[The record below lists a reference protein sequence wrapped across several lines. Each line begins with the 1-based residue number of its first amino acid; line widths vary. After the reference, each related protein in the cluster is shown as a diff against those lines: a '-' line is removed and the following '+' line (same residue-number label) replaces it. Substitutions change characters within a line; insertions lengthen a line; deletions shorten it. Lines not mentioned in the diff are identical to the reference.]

1 MWLWSAEPNFLSMIP
16 WDREETMGD
25 RKRPK
30 LIYGDSKKSVTLIK
44 KLPLF
49 VALLRSLQ
57 GCPHIWSPPHGEWS
71 GRVHRSVLPSFLPS
85 LSLFFLCSSHNRM
98 GSQLSMAELEMWK
111 GHKGVHARCS
121 REEAKAKRNA
131 MICPVSHTPAERQS

>member
-1 MWLWSAEPNFLSMIP
+1 MIP

-57 GCPHIWSPPHGEWS
+57 GCPHI
-71 GRVHRSVLPSFLPS
+71 
-85 LSLFFLCSSHNRM
+85 
-98 GSQLSMAELEMWK
+98 
-111 GHKGVHARCS
+111 
-121 REEAKAKRNA
+121 
-131 MICPVSHTPAERQS
+131 